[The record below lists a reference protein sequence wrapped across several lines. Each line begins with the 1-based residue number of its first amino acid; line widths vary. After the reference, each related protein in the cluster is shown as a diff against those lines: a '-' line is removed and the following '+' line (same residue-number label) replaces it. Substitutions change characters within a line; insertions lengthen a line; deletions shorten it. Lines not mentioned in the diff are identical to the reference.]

1 MSIWSFENYK
11 EFLTAVIQ
19 QGKRGL
25 ISRLA
30 EAAGCQRSYLSNVL
44 RTHIHLVPDQ
54 VFGICRYMGLD
65 PSETDY
71 FLLLLEKDRAATPSY
86 RQHLEGKTR
95 ELQKEHEDLAHRLDR
110 KPLQNGADQIRYY
123 SAWYYS
129 AVHILVSISRF
140 QSVVAISRA
149 LGLDPEL
156 VHEVLQELVAM
167 GLVKRSGSQW
177 SFLSGDIHVPKDSP
191 LVSLHHNNWRQ
202 RAVLRSQA
210 KKEGVHFTMVQ
221 AVSKQVAGEIKEKVL
236 KCIEEASA
244 IAGPSES
251 EELIYL
257 GIDQYSIS

>member
-1 MSIWSFENYK
+1 MSIWDFGNYK
-11 EFLTAVIQ
+11 EFLTFVIQ
-19 QGKRGL
+19 EGKRGL

-44 RTHIHLVPDQ
+44 RTHIHLMSDQ
-54 VFGICRYMGLD
+54 VFGICRYLGLD
-65 PSETDY
+65 PSETNY

-86 RQHLEGKTR
+86 RQHLEGKMR
-95 ELQKEHEDLAHRLDR
+95 ELQKEHEDLANRLDR
-110 KPLQNGADQIRYY
+110 KPLQNETDQIRYY

-129 AVHILVSISRF
+129 AIHILVSIHRF
-140 QSVVAISRA
+140 QSVATISRV

-156 VHEVLQELVAM
+156 THEALQELAAM
-167 GLVKRSGSQW
+167 GLVKRSGAQW

-210 KKEGVHFTMVQ
+210 KKEGIHFTMVQ
-221 AVSKQVAGEIKEKVL
+221 AVSKQVAAEIKHKIL
-236 KCIEEASA
+236 KSIEDASA